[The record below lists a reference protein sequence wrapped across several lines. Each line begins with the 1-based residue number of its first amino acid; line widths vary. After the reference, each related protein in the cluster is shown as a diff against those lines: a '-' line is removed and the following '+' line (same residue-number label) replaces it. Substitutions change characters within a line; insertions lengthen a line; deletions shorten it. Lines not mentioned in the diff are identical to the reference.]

1 MKAIAFDFDGT
12 LDTKEGTD
20 IFKQIQRRG
29 NRELFIVSSSPTPR
43 IDEYI
48 DEIDIRPNERVS
60 ALIKMF
66 PLRRIKTETDA
77 SDFIYVGNSYRDRLA
92 SRIAGWEYVDITDL
106 PSSDKL

>member
-12 LDTKEGTD
+12 LDTKEGSD

-43 IDEYI
+43 IDEFI
-48 DEIDIRPNERVS
+48 DEMDMRPNERIS
-60 ALIKMF
+60 ALIKF
-66 PLRRIKTETDA
+66 IPLRRLKTETDA
-77 SDFIYVGNSYRDRLA
+77 SDFIYVGNSYRDMLA
-92 SRIAGWEYVDITDL
+92 SRIAGWEYVDITEL